1 MAKPSVQHHVPGF
14 KTENESNLSA
24 KLINPTGQV
33 VRVYNTLQTGVNEL
47 KINGLPSGVF
57 TLVLSSEDQSW
68 SQRVVVY

>member
-1 MAKPSVQHHVPGF
+1 M
-14 KTENESNLSA
+14 
-24 KLINPTGQV
+24 INPTGQV